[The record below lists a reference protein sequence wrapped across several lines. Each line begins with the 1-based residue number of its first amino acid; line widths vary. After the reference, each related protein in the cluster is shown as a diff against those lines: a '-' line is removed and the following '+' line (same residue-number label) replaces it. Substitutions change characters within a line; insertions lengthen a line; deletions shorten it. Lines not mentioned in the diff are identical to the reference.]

1 MRKGYSSYVFYLV
14 NNILF
19 KTRKLMK
26 RTLLI
31 AALAVLSL
39 ALFAETKTY
48 APTLDVNFRTAAGNT
63 AWQTVKNAAD
73 EGNNDF
79 ELTYAAGFFA
89 LQKYTVEDLQNASR
103 LVLTLT
109 VGSRSGVDAVRL
121 WAFAGN
127 TWTAETG
134 IDDILPLVTAQTG
147 VDPRATEGTV
157 NTPLVNGAK
166 VAGSDPAKATF
177 TISGTALATIKANA
191 SEDGTFTLLLTNN
204 DLTNSNNKRS
214 YLSNNAAND
223 EANRPTLVA
232 SIETPSVV
240 NKATGA
246 GYSSL
251 TDAFTAAVAAGE
263 DAELEVYEDQKLSGR
278 LTLNVPHTITITP
291 MKDITIKGQPGQMW
305 FLANVNDA
313 VLQVGGNDY
322 TITLDGE
329 NKAYTGKDVTK
340 YENSSTISLKN
351 VVFQNFDLNGEG
363 HLVGSKAQQGQ
374 MILNN
379 VTFRN
384 CVNPGDAFIYKARVT
399 NDRLLLRGYLNQ
411 ESCTG
416 ATIYAASETKPSGT
430 TGRIKVDKE
439 NEDDANFT
447 ANADITIVW
456 PGEKA
461 EGIVVVIGTSGANA
475 PFFKL
480 ADTTDWWLAR
490 KASNG
495 DMYMTQT
502 DTAVDALKADT
513 ADSYAKCYTLSG
525 QRVNKTAKGLYI
537 VNGKKM
543 IFK

>member
-1 MRKGYSSYVFYLV
+1 M
-14 NNILF
+14 
-19 KTRKLMK
+19 LMK
-26 RTLLI
+26 RTLLV
-31 AALAVLSL
+31 AALAALTV

-48 APTLDVNFRTAAGNT
+48 APTLDVNFRTATGNT

-89 LQKYTVEDLQNASR
+89 LQKYTVEDLQNATK

-109 VGSRSGVDAVRL
+109 VGSKNGVDAVRL
-121 WAFAGN
+121 WTFTKN
-127 TWTAETG
+127 DWTAETG
-134 IDDILPLVTAQTG
+134 VDDIVPLVEAQTG
-147 VDPRATEGTV
+147 IALRATEGTA
-157 NTPLVNGAK
+157 NEPLVKGAK
-166 VAGSDPAKATF
+166 VANSDPAKATL
-177 TISGTALATIKANA
+177 TISGAALTAIKANA
-191 SEDGTFTLLLTNN
+191 SEDGTFTLLFTNN
-204 DLTNSNNKRS
+204 DLTNANNKRS
-214 YLSNNAAND
+214 FLSSNSAND
-223 EANRPTLVA
+223 EANRPTLEA
-232 SIETPSVV
+232 TIETPSVV
-240 NKATGA
+240 NKATGE

-251 TDAFTAAVAAGE
+251 TDAFNAAIAADA
-263 DAELEVYEDQKLSGR
+263 DAELLVYEDQKLSGR
-278 LTLNVPHTITITP
+278 LTLNKAHTITITP

-313 VLQVGGNDY
+313 VFQVGGGDY

-329 NKAYTGKDVTK
+329 GKTYTGKDVTK
-340 YENSSTISLKN
+340 YENSSIISLKN

-379 VTFRN
+379 VTFSN

-416 ATIYAASETKPSGT
+416 ATIYAASETKASGT

-475 PFFKL
+475 PLFKL

-502 DTAVDALKADT
+502 DPAPTGIE
-513 ADSYAKCYTLSG
+513 SIHHSQCIIHNPSTLPEIYNLRG
-525 QRVNKTAKGLYI
+525 QRVSQMTKGLYI
-537 VNGKKM
+537 INGKK
-543 IFK
+543 IVKR